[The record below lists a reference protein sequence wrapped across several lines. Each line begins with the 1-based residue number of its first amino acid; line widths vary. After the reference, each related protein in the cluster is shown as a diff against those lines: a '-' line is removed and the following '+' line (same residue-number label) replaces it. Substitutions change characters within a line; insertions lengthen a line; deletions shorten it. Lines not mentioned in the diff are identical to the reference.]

1 MERPDQIAELT
12 NSNDYMGERIVLG
25 NEYTINTY
33 VSQDGNCICSIP
45 HERISLQNGEPVQ
58 ATNAKIPELL
68 DSYHSI
74 VSTLQGTR
82 GPINIQVFYKK
93 EAGKPEVVEINPRLG
108 GGFPLA
114 DKAGGSF
121 IESLALLYLDGR
133 ELTPF
138 SQWTGGLRMMRYRDA
153 FFDFPIPKADS
164 SLQS

>member
-12 NSNDYMGERIVLG
+12 NSNDYMGQRIVLG

-33 VSQDGNCICSIP
+33 VFQDGNCICSIP

-58 ATNAKIPELL
+58 ATTAKIPELL
-68 DSYHSI
+68 DLYHSI
-74 VSTLQGTR
+74 VSRLQGTR

-93 EAGKPEVVEINPRLG
+93 EAGKLEVVEINPKLG

-114 DKAGGSF
+114 EKAGESF
-121 IESLALLYLDGR
+121 IGSLALEHLDGQ

-138 SQWTGGLRMMRYRDA
+138 SQWTGGLRMMHYRDA
-153 FFDFPIPKADS
+153 FFDFPIPEADS
-164 SLQS
+164 SLHA